1 MCDPLRTEEVD
12 SYTAQ
17 LRNLSIGMNLNTRVK
32 HELAPGGQGHADYVI
47 VEESPDLL
55 KDPAGYSRL
64 VFRAVASQIEAMI
77 RPLRGRIVVDHN
89 GEGILGRLVAE
100 LGEVSTYGYVMPAL
114 SAAEILSYV
123 VPYVNV
129 VTVKQLLA
137 LGRDVSLVPGEACP
151 RSGSKSSGCVSVQC
165 IDYRCNNR
173 RFWLPAHGCQVPT
186 PSSQN
191 RELEQQIRI
200 FGAD

>member
-1 MCDPLRTEEVD
+1 
-12 SYTAQ
+12 
-17 LRNLSIGMNLNTRVK
+17 MNLNTRVK
-32 HELAPGGQGHADYVI
+32 HELAPGGQGHADYVV

-64 VFRAVASQIEAMI
+64 VFRAVASQIDAMI

-137 LGRDVSLVPGEACP
+137 LGIDPEMFHLCQEKRVHEVVVSHPDACP
-151 RSGSKSSGCVSVQC
+151 FNALTIDATIGVFGCPPTVVKFQ
-165 IDYRCNNR
+165 
-173 RFWLPAHGCQVPT
+173 PQVLKT
-186 PSSQN
+186 EN
-191 RELEQQIRI
+191 
-200 FGAD
+200 